1 MKGATCRS
9 ISPQDFCSAAVPYQL
24 RSHCR
29 ARSAVLSK
37 SETPKAVNSGATP
50 GVIGMRKR
58 FSAVPA
64 MTESR
69 VVSSSC
75 RAA

>member
-1 MKGATCRS
+1 MKGATCKS
-9 ISPQDFCSAAVPYQL
+9 TSPQDFCSAAVPYQL

-50 GVIGMRKR
+50 ASPECGSG
-58 FSAVPA
+58 SA
-64 MTESR
+64 R
-69 VVSSSC
+69 C
-75 RAA
+75 RR